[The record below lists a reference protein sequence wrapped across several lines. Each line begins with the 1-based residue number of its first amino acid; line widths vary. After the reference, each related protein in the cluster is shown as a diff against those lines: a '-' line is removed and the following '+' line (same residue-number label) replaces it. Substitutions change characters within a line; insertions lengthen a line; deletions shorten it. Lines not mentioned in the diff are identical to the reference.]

1 MDIRNYI
8 QSGIVESYV
17 LGLSTPEETAD
28 VEKMA
33 IEYPDVKKAI
43 LDFEILFE
51 EQTNENLIKPP
62 TKVKANLTNTLFPEI
77 SSKQNS
83 TQVSSTPNI
92 PTTPV
97 RNINTARYLAAAS
110 IVLLLISTGL
120 NFYFYSSFK
129 ESTGKYQALL
139 NERNT
144 LQANN
149 AAYKTQLD
157 SAQQSMQSLQQNN
170 EEYKNRLA
178 GVEQT
183 FKVMHNPDVKEIK
196 LKGLLDKT
204 NFATVYWNTQTK
216 EVYFFKNHLKETPAG
231 KQYQLWAIVKG
242 KPVSAGV
249 IDVCTG
255 LCKMK
260 IIPDAQAFA
269 VTLEKEGGST
279 FPTLTTMAVLGKV

>member
-8 QSGIVESYV
+8 QNGIVESYV
-17 LGLSTPEETAD
+17 LGLLTPEETAD

-43 LDFEILFE
+43 LNFEVLIE
-51 EQTNENLIKPP
+51 EQTNKHLINAPL
-62 TKVKANLTNTLFPEI
+62 KVKANITNLLFPET
-77 SSKQNS
+77 SSKE
-83 TQVSSTPNI
+83 NI
-92 PTTPV
+92 EEVHQAGRINTAPV
-97 RNINTARYLAAAS
+97 RNINMARYLAAAS
-110 IVLLLISTGL
+110 IVLLIISTGL
-120 NFYFYSSFK
+120 NFYFYSTFK
-129 ESTGKYQALL
+129 ESTDKYQALL

-149 AAYKTQLD
+149 AAYETRLD
-157 SAQQSMQSLQQNN
+157 SARQSMQVLQENN
-170 EEYKNRLA
+170 KEYKNRIA
-178 GVEQT
+178 SVEQS
-183 FKVMHNPDVKEIK
+183 FRVMHNPDVKEIK
-196 LKGLLDKT
+196 LKGILDKT